1 MVCDTAVEKLLESFD
16 RLSETEKQEVL
27 IGLLRRHRHADVVF
41 RAGEAQATV
50 SIRSRRADP
59 EQSEIVLRLNEELAW
74 EVVEREELVFG
85 IEDFSLEAS
94 HSEPEAPEFDP
105 QRLTRVIRPGRK
117 NRP

>member
-1 MVCDTAVEKLLESFD
+1 MPHDTAVEELLESFD

-50 SIRSRRADP
+50 SIRSCRADP

-74 EVVEREELVFG
+74 KVVEREELVFG
-85 IEDFSLEAS
+85 IEDFSLETS
-94 HSEPEAPEFDP
+94 HSDRNRKRPNP
-105 QRLTRVIRPGRK
+105 IR
-117 NRP
+117 ND